1 MANLNFLVTDFKK
14 LQPQLR
20 LMTRSSRTTGYFVV
34 NGDLNAMKRTDPYE
48 DSIYGITNLIAE
60 KYFRSR
66 YMHVIT
72 ISMQDTTD
80 TFLDIDITAIDNTM
94 DILDQAFNE
103 EVPVLC
109 INLVARDIFK
119 ASTVAFKE
127 AEDVCTIFRRYG
139 YIDIGGEIHDFTI
152 PKYVMLKANDTGVT
166 AIIENEKTFW

>member
-1 MANLNFLVTDFKK
+1 MSRLNFLVTDFKK
-14 LQPQLR
+14 LQPQIR
-20 LMTRSSRTTGYFVV
+20 IATKSSRTTGYYVV
-34 NGDLNAMKRTDPYE
+34 NGDLNAMKNTDPRE

-72 ISMQDTTD
+72 ISLQNPTD
-80 TFLDIDITAIDNTM
+80 TFLDIDIPTIDNTM
-94 DILDQAFNE
+94 DILDQAYNE

-109 INLVARDIFK
+109 INLVARDILK
-119 ASTVAFKE
+119 ASDVAYKD

-139 YIDIGGEIHDFTI
+139 YIDIGCRIHNFLI
-152 PKYVMLKANDTGVT
+152 PKYVLLKVNDTGST